1 MQKVKRKVYQMEE
14 TAGAK
19 AWSCGSEW
27 EAEVCLETVV
37 ADE

>member
-1 MQKVKRKVYQMEE
+1 MQKHGVVK

-27 EAEVCLETVV
+27 GGGDRVYLKTEVG
-37 ADE
+37 DE